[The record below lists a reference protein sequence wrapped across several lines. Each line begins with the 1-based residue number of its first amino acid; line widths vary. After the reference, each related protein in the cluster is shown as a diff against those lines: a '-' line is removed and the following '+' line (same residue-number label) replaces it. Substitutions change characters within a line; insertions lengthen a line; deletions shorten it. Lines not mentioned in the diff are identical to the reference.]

1 MVIWS
6 KPAKKDLRNIHDY
19 IASDSKFYAKKIV
32 QDIIQKSES
41 LNSFPI
47 IGRMVP
53 ELEDHDIR
61 ELMVYSYRL
70 IYKVTSSRIEILAL
84 IHGKQDFL
92 SAYTE
97 KPES

>member
-6 KPAKKDLRNIHDY
+6 KPAKQDLRKIHDH
-19 IASDSKFYAKKIV
+19 IASDSRFYAKKVV
-32 QDIIQKSES
+32 QNIIEKSE
-41 LNSFPI
+41 NMKDFPL

-53 ELEDHDIR
+53 ELEDPDIR

-70 IYKVTSSRIEILAL
+70 IYKVSADTIEILTL

-92 SAYTE
+92 SAYIE
-97 KPES
+97 KSRK